1 MTAMIQNFN
10 ETTRHALCAV
20 VAALI
25 VTAGLTLG
33 AVGADAAYQSALAQ
47 VATSTAMTTVAV
59 A

>member
-1 MTAMIQNFN
+1 MTATINNFT

-47 VATSTAMTTVAV
+47 VVTATTTVA
-59 A
+59 

>member
-47 VATSTAMTTVAV
+47 VVTSTTTVA
-59 A
+59 